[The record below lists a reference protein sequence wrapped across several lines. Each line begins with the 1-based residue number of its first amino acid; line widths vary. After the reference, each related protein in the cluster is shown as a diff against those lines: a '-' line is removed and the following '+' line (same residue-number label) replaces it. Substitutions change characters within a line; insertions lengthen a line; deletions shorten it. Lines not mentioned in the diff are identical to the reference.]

1 MLDPQQNRK
10 AGFTVKEKEQNH
22 LTPFHLPKGSGKV
35 KGEGGGGGPELQ
47 LQWFK
52 SILIM
57 SHGLA
62 VYMKDNGRVQLIM
75 IGLPL
80 Q

>member
-35 KGEGGGGGPELQ
+35 KGEGGAELQ

-52 SILIM
+52 SVLIM
-57 SHGLA
+57 SHSLA